1 LGFALAVRRVRAV
14 LITSV
19 FLLISS
25 VLMLVV
31 FSFGRLIAIN
41 SVNDEFS
48 PAVGVV
54 WDAVSAYAVTVV
66 AGLIALSL
74 IALVASWIFLG
85 DEESPVRQWSGRTF
99 TQLRA
104 RLDGLGVTMGS
115 AGPVLFR
122 FRVSLRVIIIAI
134 AGLIVAV
141 VQPMNVGSV
150 IWATVI
156 VGLLLLVLELAQ
168 RPPAVAAGAP
178 AKRSGTAKPATSAKR
193 TAPPKRAT
201 PARK

>member
-1 LGFALAVRRVRAV
+1 
-14 LITSV
+14 V
-19 FLLISS
+19 FVSPS
-25 VLMLVV
+25 VLLK
-31 FSFGRLIAIN
+31 
-41 SVNDEFS
+41 

-85 DEESPVRQWSGRTF
+85 DEQSPVRQWFGRTF
-99 TQLRA
+99 AQLRA

-115 AGPVLFR
+115 AGPVLYR

-168 RPPAVAAGAP
+168 RPPAVVAAAP
-178 AKRSGTAKPATSAKR
+178 AKRSGTAKPAAPAKPATSAKR

-201 PARK
+201 SARK